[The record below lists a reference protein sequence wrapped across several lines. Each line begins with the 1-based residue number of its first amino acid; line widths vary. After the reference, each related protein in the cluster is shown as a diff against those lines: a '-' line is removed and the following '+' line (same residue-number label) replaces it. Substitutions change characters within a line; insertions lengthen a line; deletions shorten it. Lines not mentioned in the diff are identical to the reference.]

1 MPEQY
6 SDLVKQFQDSNGD
19 NEMGRRLNE
28 LITTNEL
35 LTTLNTARSLPE
47 TLNVLLLTILGQYP
61 CRRGGIFIKRD
72 NAWELGI
79 ERGLKKHQ
87 FPLGQFPLDD
97 AWQDLP
103 KVMTQADA
111 AQFAPL
117 DQLFNEDMFQLALP
131 IRNESNLVGLIA
143 LGRSM
148 LGDITP
154 EKAHH
159 LALIADFG
167 GVIIGNYL
175 YQVDLESVNKQL
187 QRRLFQ
193 LSTLYEITGA
203 FSRCFENEEIY
214 QILASNLMGQFF
226 IAKCAI
232 LEAGQPPR
240 LGFQK
245 GLRKVEE
252 YDWQEASLELP
263 GDFAARVYQ
272 KEDVPNAGVAAF
284 MKANKL
290 EYALPIRSQ
299 DNHHGLL
306 LLSARFDRK
315 PLHDA
320 DRDFIKSLSEQAAV
334 AVENVHLQKEV
345 IEKKRLEK
353 ELELAREIQQ
363 KLLPKHL
370 PQMEGYELSVE
381 MRPYYLVGGDF
392 YDFYQTPETTAICL
406 ADVSGKSLP
415 ASMIMSTAQATLRG
429 LNAHQGLSPKEVI
442 EKLNLYLY
450 NSTQSN
456 KFVTMFYAVLDPKT
470 NLLTYINAGHN
481 RPILLYPDNSVQLLD
496 KGGMVVGLFPGAKYE
511 VGQVEFEAG
520 CQLLMFTDGL
530 SEVTLP
536 NSEEEFGDD
545 RLIEAMLA
553 SRECMTVEE
562 ARKNII
568 EAALNF
574 SHNQM
579 VDDLTLCLL
588 RRRKK

>member
-1 MPEQY
+1 MPGQY
-6 SDLVKQFQDSNGD
+6 SDLVKQFQDGD
-19 NEMGRRLNE
+19 GEMGRRLNE

-61 CRRGGIFIKRD
+61 CRRGGIFIKR
-72 NAWELGI
+72 NSGWELGI
-79 ERGLKKHQ
+79 ERGLKKQ
-87 FPLGQFPLDD
+87 DFPFADFPTDESWD
-97 AWQDLP
+97 AMP
-103 KVMTQADA
+103 KVLHAAEAADYP
-111 AQFAPL
+111 PL
-117 DQLFNEDMFQLALP
+117 ADFFNDDLFQIALP
-131 IRNESNLVGLIA
+131 IRNEGNLVGLIA

-154 EKAHH
+154 EKEMH

-167 GVIIGNYL
+167 GVIIGNHL

-214 QILASNLMGQFF
+214 QILSSNLMGQFF

-232 LEAGQPPR
+232 LEAGSPPSI
-240 LGFQK
+240 GFQK
-245 GLRKVEE
+245 GLRNLDAYTWEGPE
-252 YDWQEASLELP
+252 LTLP
-263 GDFAARVYQ
+263 GDFDAKVYQ
-272 KEDVPNAGVAAF
+272 KDEVPHPGVASF
-284 MKANKL
+284 MKAHKL

-299 DNHHGLL
+299 ANHHGLL

-315 PLHDA
+315 PLHSA
-320 DRDFIKSLSEQAAV
+320 DRDFIKSISEQAAV

-363 KLLPKHL
+363 KLLPKQL
-370 PQMEGYELSVE
+370 PNLPGYDLSVE

-392 YDFYQTPETTAICL
+392 YDFYSTPQSTAICL

-429 LNAHQGLSPKEVI
+429 LNAHAGLSPKEVM
-442 EKLNLYLY
+442 ETLNFHLYH
-450 NSTQSN
+450 STQSN
-456 KFVTMFYAVLDPKT
+456 KYVTMFYAVLDPKT
-470 NLLTYINAGHN
+470 NILTYINAGHN
-481 RPILLYPDNSVQLLD
+481 RPILVYPNNSVQLLE

-511 VGQVEFEAG
+511 VGQVEFEPG
-520 CQLLMFTDGL
+520 CQLLMYTDGL

-545 RLIEAMLA
+545 RLIETLLA
-553 SRECMTVEE
+553 CRECMTAEE
-562 ARKNII
+562 ARNNII

-574 SHNQM
+574 SKNQM